1 MATATATAAASA
13 SDSAINT
20 DLQELHDSLIER
32 VGELASAIGDA
43 PDSDTVDAIVREISE
58 VNHRVT
64 LVGNLLFTQQ
74 TKKISDQ
81 MQKVRDATA
90 DVQMAIEEVDDI
102 TRFVKGVTAFL
113 ALVDKVIDTAKV
125 VLP

>member
-1 MATATATAAASA
+1 MATATAAASA

-113 ALVDKVIDTAKV
+113 VLVDKVIDTAKV

>member
-1 MATATATAAASA
+1 MAD
-13 SDSAINT
+13 DSAINT
-20 DLQELHDSLIER
+20 DLQDLHDSLIQR
-32 VGELASAIGDA
+32 VGELARAIGDA

-74 TKKISDQ
+74 TQRISDQ

-90 DVQMAIEEVDDI
+90 DLQKAIEGVDDI

-113 ALVDKVIDTAKV
+113 VLVDKVIDTAKV

>member
-1 MATATATAAASA
+1 MATATATAD
-13 SDSAINT
+13 DSAINT
-20 DLQELHDSLIER
+20 DLMDLHDSLIER
-32 VGELASAIGDA
+32 VGELSDAIGDA

-90 DVQMAIEEVDDI
+90 DVQKAIEEVDDI

-113 ALVDKVIDTAKV
+113 VLVDKVIDTAKV